1 MLKAHH
7 KGWARKATQEAF
19 ELERAVEVRWTLELW
34 KATSS
39 DLAWV
44 AIQVNILIPSKGG
57 GKGENHIARNFRFC
71 ISLNSTGQF
80 GTSLFFPSFKVALNM
95 TDPLET
101 LTIVTADHSHSL
113 TLSGYPKRGV
123 PLCNILPHRPCH
135 YQKPPNMIE
144 DRLYCCF
151 PQGQIYLV
159 TTLRHLSISH

>member
-1 MLKAHH
+1 MWVWYCEGSPRGLGEESNA
-7 KGWARKATQEAF
+7 GGVWARESGWGEMNF
-19 ELERAVEVRWTLELW
+19 LELW

-44 AIQVNILIPSKGG
+44 AIQVNI
-57 GKGENHIARNFRFC
+57 ARNFRFC
-71 ISLNSTGQF
+71 ISLNSAGQF
-80 GTSLFFPSFKVALNM
+80 GTSLFFQSFKVALNM

-123 PLCNILPHRPCH
+123 ILPHRPCH
-135 YQKPPNMIE
+135 SPKPPIMIG
-144 DRLYCCF
+144 DTLYCCF
-151 PQGQIYLV
+151 SQGQIYLV